1 MQNSNA
7 IRTRS
12 RTVAVPA
19 RELSWSF
26 ILLVVM
32 CAGVVAVGFFF
43 AARQHFTSM
52 DFGIKNSNLRE
63 QLQNLETEKRR
74 LILAREVAL
83 SPMAIRKAA
92 DAIGMREVT
101 ETAAVQL
108 TNNRATNKNN
118 SPSIELAKPVVA
130 TSADARAVVR
140 TVLSAPV
147 HSRTAGETRGRI
159 AEPSKDKKEKTE
171 IAALLKLR

>member
-7 IRTRS
+7 IRTRP
-12 RTVAVPA
+12 RTAAIPA
-19 RELSWSF
+19 RELTWSF
-26 ILLVVM
+26 MLLVVI
-32 CAGVVAVGFFF
+32 CAGVVAAGFFF

-92 DAIGMREVT
+92 DAMGMCEVT
-101 ETAAVQL
+101 ETAAVQI
-108 TNNRATNKNN
+108 TNNNKAITKNN
-118 SPSIELAKPVVA
+118 SPSIEMAKPVVA
-130 TSADARAVVR
+130 TSGDARAVVR
-140 TVLSAPV
+140 TVMTAPV
-147 HSRTAGETRGRI
+147 KTKPAGETRSNRRS
-159 AEPSKDKKEKTE
+159 AEGQKGKD
-171 IAALLKLR
+171 

>member
-7 IRTRS
+7 VRTRS
-12 RTVAVPA
+12 RTAAIPA

-26 ILLVVM
+26 MLLVVI

-108 TNNRATNKNN
+108 TNNKATINNN
-118 SPSIELAKPVVA
+118 SPSLELAKPVVA
-130 TSADARAVVR
+130 TSADARSVVR
-140 TVLSAPV
+140 TVLTAPV
-147 HSRTAGETRGRI
+147 QSKSAGETRGRFV
-159 AEPSKDKKEKTE
+159 EPSKDKKEKTE
-171 IAALLKLR
+171 VAALLKLR

>member
-7 IRTRS
+7 VRTRS
-12 RTVAVPA
+12 RTAAIPA

-26 ILLVVM
+26 MLLVVI
-32 CAGVVAVGFFF
+32 CAGVVAAGFFF

-108 TNNRATNKNN
+108 TNSKATTRNN

-130 TSADARAVVR
+130 ISRDARAVVR

-147 HSRTAGETRGRI
+147 HPKSAGETRGRI
-159 AEPSKDKKEKTE
+159 VEPSKDKKEKTE
-171 IAALLKLR
+171 VVALLKLR